1 MIFRNLLFLSILLL
15 QCLSSHAE
23 NMDSVAVGLTLDST
37 AVMAERQSFGRRIEG
52 AILSSDL
59 DYLLL
64 KFRETTKS
72 EKWLQFKGEIG
83 AFSIKDSKLLWTY
96 PFNYGNSSV
105 YCTKGGV
112 AISKGNK
119 FVMLDAQTG
128 EVRWQGKFFP
138 VQFDDSTH
146 VVLGYAGPRS
156 SKLRGYDMT
165 TGQLLWTTSM
175 PHDKNWGWNQVIR
188 EDSVHWIIVADNLN
202 RLNIRTGEVC
212 AYDAKTGVTDVKG
225 VLLQGL
231 VMTGAAVAGTLATG
245 TAVYPVGTVGP
256 NVINQLHSNVVLDDS
271 LYFFADRERVACLN
285 PSMKTVW
292 SYEFPSKTS
301 AFSRLVCNDSTL
313 YMFNLGFGMK
323 NGRQLTKMG
332 RPFIAAFDKRTGACH
347 FMNMLSLK
355 KDIVE
360 DVVLS
365 PDGAFMLFDDGLA
378 YKHELDD
385 STVTVSPWDV
395 KKHRLLRSIITQPVY
410 TYFNMKNMFDVIASD
425 GTFFPVMT
433 ERGDIFMVD
442 KELRISDSYPSHS
455 LYWPLCVVGDR
466 MCIYSP
472 NSLSQDV
479 WLVSPQGVPEIQMT
493 VPIRGIGVA
502 GGKLFLLNDDYL
514 YSCF

>member
-1 MIFRNLLFLSILLL
+1 
-15 QCLSSHAE
+15 
-23 NMDSVAVGLTLDST
+23 
-37 AVMAERQSFGRRIEG
+37 
-52 AILSSDL
+52 
-59 DYLLL
+59 
-64 KFRETTKS
+64 
-72 EKWLQFKGEIG
+72 
-83 AFSIKDSKLLWTY
+83 
-96 PFNYGNSSV
+96 
-105 YCTKGGV
+105 
-112 AISKGNK
+112 
-119 FVMLDAQTG
+119 
-128 EVRWQGKFFP
+128 
-138 VQFDDSTH
+138 
-146 VVLGYAGPRS
+146 
-156 SKLRGYDMT
+156 MT